1 MKPRCARGHQKQ
13 DATSGHTKIEGKSLL
28 VRGLNALA
36 AAICPALGTPLIAAT
51 RLRGGNA
58 NAARGTASFAAEVV
72 GAARAADAQRWSS
85 CRRTTCGGRRA
96 GLVALMSRSISV
108 TPAPVPP
115 GPQPLPVPRKTLVA
129 FA

>member
-58 NAARGTASFAAEVV
+58 NAARGTASLAAE
-72 GAARAADAQRWSS
+72 AARGPAADAALVIVSADS
-85 CRRTTCGGRRA
+85 AYYCGAVHRA
-96 GLVALMSRSISV
+96 G
-108 TPAPVPP
+108 
-115 GPQPLPVPRKTLVA
+115 
-129 FA
+129 